1 MMHLISDSGPAEMP
15 GFRLTGLQSWI
26 TRPAEVENGF
36 ARIKPC
42 LLIRLTAADGTIGWG
57 EAYVLP
63 CREAAVARIIHEL
76 GRELAALARPDP
88 WHLRDLATRLSLR
101 HHSMDFAAA
110 TSALDIALWDLIG
123 RLVAKPLVELLGR
136 PNCRDAAVYANI
148 WSESNWSAAA
158 LAARAKHLV
167 ATGYRAIKI
176 HPMLNHDVSQAV
188 EAVRRVRGVIGADQR
203 LMVDMDSETDPGISR
218 AVAKGILPAAPHWFE
233 EPADGADIAAL
244 AELRGE
250 VGIPLV
256 TGERQSGV
264 AHFRSVLALRAA
276 DILNPDIAGVGGLL
290 DMLEISVL
298 ADRHGVRISPHCWN
312 SMTVAAS
319 AMMHVCAAIPNAEMA
334 EIYPEYLEHGERY
347 AVNGFTV
354 QNSVATLN
362 GRPGLGVEINAA
374 ALSALSMQHD
384 SSDLSAA
391 RAAS

>member
-1 MMHLISDSGPAEMP
+1 MIHLISDSGPAEMP

-76 GRELAALARPDP
+76 GRELAALACPDP

-123 RLVAKPLVELLGR
+123 RLVAKPLVELLGG

-244 AELRGE
+244 AKLRGE

>member
-1 MMHLISDSGPAEMP
+1 MVHLLSDSGPGDIP

-26 TRPAEVENGF
+26 TRPAEIENGF

-76 GRELAALARPDP
+76 GRELSALARPDP
-88 WHLRDLATRLSLR
+88 WHFRDLATRVSLR

-136 PNCRDAAVYANI
+136 PKCRDAAVYANI
-148 WSESNWSAAA
+148 WSESNWSGTA
-158 LAARAKHLV
+158 LVARAEHLI
-167 ATGYRAIKI
+167 AAGYRAIKL
-176 HPMLNHDVSQAV
+176 HPMLNHNASQAI
-188 EAVRRVRGVIGADQR
+188 EAVRRVRGAIGADHR
-203 LMVDMDSETDPGISR
+203 LMVDMDSETDTGISR
-218 AVAKGILPAAPHWFE
+218 AVAKGILPAAPYWFE
-233 EPADGADIAAL
+233 EPADGADVAVL
-244 AELRGE
+244 AELRRV

-264 AHFRSVLALRAA
+264 AHFRTVLALGAV

-290 DMLEISVL
+290 DMVEISVL
-298 ADRHGVRISPHCWN
+298 AGRHGVRMSPHCWN

-319 AMMHVCAAIPNAEMA
+319 AMMHVCAAIANAEMA
-334 EIYPEYLEHGERY
+334 EIYPEYLEHGELY

-354 QNSVATLN
+354 KNSVATLN
-362 GRPGLGVEINAA
+362 GRPGLGVEINEA
-374 ALSALSMQHD
+374 ALSALSMQHY
-384 SSDLSAA
+384 SSDFSAA
-391 RAAS
+391 HAAS

>member
-15 GFRLTGLQSWI
+15 VFRLTGLQSWI
-26 TRPAEVENGF
+26 TRPAGVENGF

-123 RLVAKPLVELLGR
+123 RLVAKPLVELLGG

-148 WSESNWSAAA
+148 WSESNWSATA

-167 ATGYRAIKI
+167 AAGYRAIKI

>member
-76 GRELAALARPDP
+76 GRELAALACPDP

-123 RLVAKPLVELLGR
+123 RLVAKPLVELLGG

-167 ATGYRAIKI
+167 AAGYRAIKI

-362 GRPGLGVEINAA
+362 GRPGLGVEINEA

>member
-1 MMHLISDSGPAEMP
+1 MP

-123 RLVAKPLVELLGR
+123 RLVAKPLVELLGG

-244 AELRGE
+244 AKLRGE

-362 GRPGLGVEINAA
+362 GRPGLGVEINEA

>member
-26 TRPAEVENGF
+26 TRPAGVENSF

-76 GRELAALARPDP
+76 GRELAALACPDP

-123 RLVAKPLVELLGR
+123 RLVAKPPFELLGR
-136 PNCRDAAVYANI
+136 PNCRDVAVYANI

-167 ATGYRAIKI
+167 AAGYRAIKI
-176 HPMLNHDVSQAV
+176 HPMLNHDASQAV
-188 EAVRRVRGVIGADQR
+188 EAVRRVRGVIGADHR

-362 GRPGLGVEINAA
+362 GRPGLGVEINEA

>member
-15 GFRLTGLQSWI
+15 VFRLTGLQSWI
-26 TRPAEVENGF
+26 TRPAGVENGF

-136 PNCRDAAVYANI
+136 PNCRDVAVYANI

-167 ATGYRAIKI
+167 AAGYRAIKI

>member
-1 MMHLISDSGPAEMP
+1 MP

-123 RLVAKPLVELLGR
+123 RLVAKPLVELLGG

-244 AELRGE
+244 AKLRGE

>member
-76 GRELAALARPDP
+76 GRELAALACPDP

-123 RLVAKPLVELLGR
+123 RLVAKPLVELLGG

-167 ATGYRAIKI
+167 AAGYRAIKI

-244 AELRGE
+244 AKLRGE